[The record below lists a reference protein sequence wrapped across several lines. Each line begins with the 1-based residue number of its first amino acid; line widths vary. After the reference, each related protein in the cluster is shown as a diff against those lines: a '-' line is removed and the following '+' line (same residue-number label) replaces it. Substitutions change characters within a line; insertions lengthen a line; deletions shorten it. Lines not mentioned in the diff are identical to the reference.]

1 MNRQI
6 LLVEDEQEIADIVKL
21 HLEDLALDVTHAADG
36 IRGLTLAL
44 KKDWDL
50 IMLDLTLPQVDGLT
64 ICQQVRQFNPATPII
79 LVTAR
84 TSEAERV
91 SGLDSGA
98 DDYITKPFSITEL
111 IARVK
116 AIFRRIDALRET
128 PTPEL
133 ITVNEIVLN
142 PTARTVSVSGEQ
154 ISLTSREFDLLRFF
168 AMAPER
174 VFKRKELLE
183 EVWGYQYTGYLHTVN
198 SHINRLRAKIE
209 RDPSNPRYIQTV
221 WGVGYKLSVPLP

>member
-1 MNRQI
+1 MTKRI

-21 HLEDLALDVTHAADG
+21 HLQDLGLEVTHAADG

-44 KKDWDL
+44 KSQWDL
-50 IMLDLTLPQVDGLT
+50 ILLDLSLPQVDGLT

-91 SGLDSGA
+91 TGLDSGA

-111 IARVK
+111 MARVK
-116 AIFRRIDALRET
+116 AIFRRVDALRDT
-128 PTPEL
+128 PQSG
-133 ITVNEIVLN
+133 IISVNDIILN
-142 PTARTVSVSGEQ
+142 PTARTVTISGQ
-154 ISLTSREFDLLRFF
+154 QVALTSREFDLLSYF
-168 AMAPER
+168 AVSPER
-174 VFKRKELLE
+174 VFNRKELLE
-183 EVWGYQYTGYLHTVN
+183 EVWGYQHDGYLHTVN

-209 RDPSNPRYIQTV
+209 KDPASPQYIQTV
-221 WGVGYKLSVPLP
+221 WGVGYKLSSAAS

>member
-1 MNRQI
+1 MSKRI

-21 HLEDLALDVTHAADG
+21 HLEDLNLEVTHAADG

-44 KKDWDL
+44 KDHWDL

-64 ICQQVRQFNPATPII
+64 ICQQVREFNPATPII

-116 AIFRRIDALRET
+116 AIFRRVDALRET
-128 PTPEL
+128 PNTGL
-133 ITVNEIVLN
+133 ITVNDIVMN
-142 PTARTVSVSGEQ
+142 PEARTVSVNGEQ

-168 AMAPER
+168 ALAPER

-183 EVWGYQYTGYLHTVN
+183 EVWGYHNTGYLHTVN
-198 SHINRLRAKIE
+198 THINRLRAKIE
-209 RDPSNPRYIQTV
+209 KDPSNPKYIQTV
-221 WGVGYKLSVPLP
+221 WGVGYKLSNSIS

>member
-1 MNRQI
+1 MSKRI

-21 HLEDLALDVTHAADG
+21 HLEDLNLDVTHAADG
-36 IRGLTLAL
+36 IRGLALAL
-44 KKDWDL
+44 KDHWDL

-64 ICQQVRQFNPATPII
+64 ICQQVREFNPATPII

-116 AIFRRIDALRET
+116 AIFRRVDALRDT
-128 PTPEL
+128 PKTGL
-133 ITVNEIVLN
+133 ITVNDIVVN
-142 PTARTVSVSGEQ
+142 PAARTVSVNGEQ

-168 AMAPER
+168 ALAPER

-183 EVWGYQYTGYLHTVN
+183 EVWGYHNTGYLHTVN

-209 RDPSNPRYIQTV
+209 KDPSNPKYIQTV
-221 WGVGYKLSVPLP
+221 WGVGYKLSNPIS

>member
-1 MNRQI
+1 MSKKI

-21 HLEDLALDVTHAADG
+21 HLEDLALEVTHAADG

-44 KKDWDL
+44 KNEWDL
-50 IMLDLTLPQVDGLT
+50 VMLDLSLPQVDGLT
-64 ICQQVRQFNPATPII
+64 ICEQVRKFNPTTPII

-91 SGLDSGA
+91 TGFDSGA

-116 AIFRRIDALRET
+116 AIFRRIDALRDA
-128 PTPEL
+128 PEIEV
-133 ITVNEIVLN
+133 ITINDIVISS
-142 PTARTVSVSGEQ
+142 TSRSVSIAGNP
-154 ISLTSREFDLLRFF
+154 ISLTSREFDLLNCF
-168 AMAPER
+168 AMSPDR
-174 VFKRKELLE
+174 VFNRKELLE
-183 EVWGYQYTGYLHTVN
+183 NVWGYHHAGYLHTVN

-209 RDPSNPRYIQTV
+209 KDPSNPRYIQTV
-221 WGVGYKLSVPLP
+221 WGVGYKLCNFTP